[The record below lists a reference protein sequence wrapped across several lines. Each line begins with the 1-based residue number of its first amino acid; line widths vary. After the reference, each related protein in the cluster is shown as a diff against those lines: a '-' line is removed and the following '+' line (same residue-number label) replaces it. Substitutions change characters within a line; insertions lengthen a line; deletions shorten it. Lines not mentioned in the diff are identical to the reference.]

1 MNTTLCFEINQYA
14 IANLLIILLLCSYS
28 VSSELCY
35 SCSSVSCTISSS
47 ADGLPFPGAAA
58 SPPCRSSY
66 RSQPEYVA
74 MKPSIATS
82 GGPSGV
88 SEISGGSAV
97 ERTEQATCKAVR
109 KIFWDVTFPKCTLGN
124 F

>member
-1 MNTTLCFEINQYA
+1 M
-14 IANLLIILLLCSYS
+14 SYVTAVVLS
-28 VSSELCY
+28 V
-35 SCSSVSCTISSS
+35 VQISSS
-47 ADGLPFPGAAA
+47 ADGLPFPGAAT

-82 GGPSGV
+82 GSPSGV

-109 KIFWDVTFPKCTLGN
+109 KIFMGCHISKMHPWQFLM
-124 F
+124 FHL

>member
-1 MNTTLCFEINQYA
+1 VSVL
-14 IANLLIILLLCSYS
+14 SYVTGVVLS
-28 VSSELCY
+28 VVQI
-35 SCSSVSCTISSS
+35 SCS
-47 ADGLPFPGAAA
+47 ADGLPFPSAAA

-74 MKPSIATS
+74 MKPSVATS

-88 SEISGGSAV
+88 CEISGGSAV

-109 KIFWDVTFPKCTLGN
+109 KIFMECHISKMHSWQFLISHW
-124 F
+124 